1 MSPPPNSSHYGW
13 SPIEMPDPM
22 SRPRPT
28 GILGTNTRQRTA
40 LDWTPL
46 SLHIIRERPS
56 FLPGSLPLTRA
67 RTKLAARTSRA
78 HTASLLSGTVRGN
91 ACVSRTRKQRKL
103 PHPPGAPALAARSAP
118 RQILNRC
125 WVQSPLYTTRT
136 KRSRRTE
143 NRRDARA

>member
-1 MSPPPNSSHYGW
+1 
-13 SPIEMPDPM
+13 MPDQM
-22 SRPRPT
+22 SQDVSRPRPT
-28 GILGTNTRQRTA
+28 GIMGTNTRQRTA

-46 SLHIIRERPS
+46 SLHFIRERLS

-78 HTASLLSGTVRGN
+78 HAASLLSGTARGN
-91 ACVSRTRKQRKL
+91 ACVSRTREQRQL
-103 PHPPGAPALAARSAP
+103 PHPPGAAASAL
-118 RQILNRC
+118 RQTGRLILNRC

-143 NRRDARA
+143 KRRDDRF